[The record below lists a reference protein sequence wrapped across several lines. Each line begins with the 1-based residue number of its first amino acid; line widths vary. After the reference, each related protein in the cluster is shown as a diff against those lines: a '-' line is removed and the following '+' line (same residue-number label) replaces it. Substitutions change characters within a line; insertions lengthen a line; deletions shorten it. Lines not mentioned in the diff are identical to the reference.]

1 MKRHFYISDDL
12 DDLVILEQ
20 ELDNA
25 GVEKPQFH
33 VLSNN
38 DAGLDT
44 HHLHAVEAVLK
55 SDVVYKT
62 ELGFCVGIVAATV
75 ILAFANYSGVAE
87 IYTWVPFIFLS
98 IVLLGFCTWEGGFIG
113 TQETHHDFARFK
125 ETLDVGKHIFFV
137 DVTAAQED
145 ALQAI
150 VSLHPTMIA
159 AGEGASTPKV
169 AIDAQRIFNRFMR
182 SAP

>member
-38 DAGLDT
+38 DAGVDT
-44 HHLHAVEAVLK
+44 RHLHAVEAVLK

-62 ELGFCVGIVAATV
+62 ELGFCVGIVAASV
-75 ILAFANYSGVAE
+75 ILVFANYSGVAE

-113 TQETHHDFARFK
+113 TQEIHHDFARFK
-125 ETLDVGKHIFFV
+125 KTLDAGKHIFFV

-145 ALQAI
+145 ALHAI
-150 VSLHPTMIA
+150 VSRHPTMIA
-159 AGEGASTPKV
+159 AGEGTSTPKV
-169 AIDAQRIFNRFMR
+169 AIDAQRVFNRFMR

>member
-38 DAGLDT
+38 DAGVDT
-44 HHLHAVEAVLK
+44 RHLHAVEAVLK

-62 ELGFCVGIVAATV
+62 ELGFCVGIIAATV
-75 ILAFANYSGVAE
+75 ILVFANYSGVAE

-113 TQETHHDFARFK
+113 TQEIHHDFARFK
-125 ETLDVGKHIFFV
+125 ETLDAGKHIFFV

-150 VSLHPTMIA
+150 VSRHPTMIA
-159 AGEGASTPKV
+159 AGEGTSTPKV
-169 AIDAQRIFNRFMR
+169 AIDAQRVFNRFMR

>member
-1 MKRHFYISDDL
+1 MKRHFYISNDL
-12 DDLVILEQ
+12 DDLVTLER
-20 ELDNA
+20 ELGNA
-25 GVEKPQFH
+25 GVEQPQFH

-38 DAGLDT
+38 DAGVDT
-44 HHLHAVEAVLK
+44 HNLHAVEAVLK

-62 ELGFCVGIVAATV
+62 ELGFCVGMVVAAL
-75 ILAFANYSGVAE
+75 ILTFANYSGVAE
-87 IYTWVPFIFLS
+87 SYTWVPFIFLS

-113 TQETHHDFARFK
+113 TQEIHHDFARFK
-125 ETLDVGKHIFFV
+125 ETLDAGNHIFFV

-150 VSLHPTMIA
+150 VSRHPNMTA

-169 AIDAQRIFNRFMR
+169 AIDAQRVFNRFMR

>member
-125 ETLDVGKHIFFV
+125 ETLDAGKHIFFV

-150 VSLHPTMIA
+150 VSRHPTMIA
-159 AGEGASTPKV
+159 AGEGTSTPKV
-169 AIDAQRIFNRFMR
+169 AIDAQRVFNRFMR